1 MTVREAPAPGTGP
14 SFDMTS
20 AEQNR
25 ILIVDDEP
33 DMRSILE
40 RQLSAADV
48 ECFTAHSAFDALN
61 KLKHHDF
68 SLVISDIMMPG
79 MTGIELLRF
88 IRKRDAETAVI
99 MVTGVLDI
107 NTAVDALRMG
117 ASDFITKPFELPAI
131 HHAVNRALERR
142 QLLVANRFYRQELQ
156 RKVRQR
162 TIELNGTL
170 REIEES
176 YKITLEALVTALDA
190 REHETQAHSKR
201 VREYSL
207 TLAKGLGLEG
217 EDLVQIGRGAL
228 LHDVG
233 KIGVPD
239 SILLKPEKLT
249 PEEWAEMKEHPRIGY
264 EILQG
269 ISFLSPAAEIVLAHQ
284 ERWDGRG
291 YPKGLAGSEIPLGAR
306 IFAVADTVD
315 AMTSDRPYR
324 KAMSFEIARDEV
336 RRCSGTQFDPQV
348 AAAFQSLPLE
358 LWKTIHDS
366 ITRSHQTKDIC
377 DILCRV

>member
-1 MTVREAPAPGTGP
+1 MTFTQ
-14 SFDMTS
+14 
-20 AEQNR
+20 QNR

-33 DMRSILE
+33 EIRSILV
-40 RQLSAADV
+40 QHLSNDA
-48 ECFTAHSAFDALN
+48 ECMTAHSGFDALH
-61 KLKHHDF
+61 KLKHHQF

-88 IRKRDAETAVI
+88 IRKRDSETAVI
-99 MVTGVLDI
+99 MVTGVRDI

-117 ASDFITKPFELPAI
+117 ASDFIMKPFDLPSI
-131 HHAVNRALERR
+131 RRAVDRALERR
-142 QLLVANRFYRQELQ
+142 QLLVANRFYREELE
-156 RKVRQR
+156 RKVRER
-162 TIELNGTL
+162 TLELNGAL
-170 REIEES
+170 HEIEES

-190 REHETQAHSKR
+190 REHETQAHSQR

-207 TLAKGLGLEG
+207 TLARELGLEG
-217 EDLVQIGRGAL
+217 EKLVQIGRGAL

-249 PEEWAEMKEHPRIGY
+249 AEEWAEMKKHPRIGY

-269 ISFLSPAAEIVLAHQ
+269 IGFLSRAAEIVLAHQ
-284 ERWDGRG
+284 ERWDGKG
-291 YPKGLAGSEIPLGAR
+291 YPKGLVGAEIPLGAR
-306 IFAVADTVD
+306 IFAVVDTVD

-324 KAMSFEIARDEV
+324 KAMSFETAQEEI
-336 RRCSGTQFDPQV
+336 RRCSGSQFDPRV
-348 AAAFQSLPLE
+348 ANAFLCLPLE
-358 LWKTIHDS
+358 LWKNIHDS
-366 ITRSHQTKDIC
+366 VTQSHQNQDSS